1 MGILKGC
8 KILVGVTGGIA
19 AYKAAALVR
28 LLRKEDAEVRVVMT
42 PAARNFIT
50 PLTLATL
57 SQNPVFTEGFDPSN
71 GQWNSHVSLGT
82 WADLMVVAPGQNG
95 TRDSR

>member
-1 MGILKGC
+1 MGILKG
-8 KILVGVTGGIA
+8 
-19 AYKAAALVR
+19 
-28 LLRKEDAEVRVVMT
+28 DAEVRVVMT

-57 SQNPVFTEGFDPSN
+57 SQNPVFTGGFDPSN

-82 WADLMVVAPGQNG
+82 WADLMVVAPATANTLAKMAHGIADNLLLTTYLWAPMVCG
-95 TRDSR
+95 W